1 MHSVTVSCRY
11 VLLFEVNTFITFEI
25 ILKFSKAVAGKS
37 IFFQYFLKIFFQKYE
52 VILKKQII
60 LEMTLD
66 ASLVLSQCFTTRL
79 VNTSQTVCD
88 NSYTYFF
95 YKQLESSRS
104 PQSCLYF
111 QGFWGSKF
119 LDGCLV
125 V

>member
-95 YKQLESSRS
+95 ISNWSQAAVLKVAYIFKVFGAQN
-104 PQSCLYF
+104 
-111 QGFWGSKF
+111 F
-119 LDGCLV
+119 LMV
-125 V
+125 A

>member
-1 MHSVTVSCRY
+1 MHSVNVSCRY

-95 YKQLESSRS
+95 ISNWSQAAVLKVAYIFKVFGAQN
-104 PQSCLYF
+104 
-111 QGFWGSKF
+111 F
-119 LDGCLV
+119 LMV
-125 V
+125 A